1 MEDKKQVKVSFMALD
16 PYMEKN
22 IPSPTEREMEGK
34 DMVQWGD
41 RNLYPE
47 FLWELYNS
55 VPSLRSIINGTT
67 DFIVGDT
74 QSIQMPGYEDN
85 IVNHKRGTIRD
96 ILEASARDYET
107 FGGFALQIIRSN
119 SGEVVEIY
127 HCPMRY
133 LRMNKECD
141 VFYYSEKWARRGK
154 QKCTIYPAFMRI
166 SGERW
171 AQMDEKERSRH
182 TSSILLVKNT
192 ITQVYPSPVYAAA
205 VNDCETERQVSQFH
219 LNSINNGFTSSM
231 IVNFN
236 QGTPD
241 DAMKEEIERSFTEKF
256 TGSQNAGRVMFSWN
270 PDRTNA
276 TTITE
281 PKVEDFG
288 NRYLALSKHIRQQIF
303 TAFRAN
309 PNLFGIPTES
319 LGFSQEEYES
329 AFRLYNRT
337 MVRPVQRKICDA
349 FDKIFGETGV
359 LTITPF
365 TLEEGAETRVS

>member
-22 IPSPTEREMEGK
+22 IPSPKETEIHGK

-47 FLWELYNS
+47 FLWELYNA
-55 VPSLRSIINGTT
+55 VPTLRSIINGTK

-74 QSIQMPGYEDN
+74 QSIQVADN
-85 IVNHKRGTIRD
+85 LPDVLNTKGGTIREV
-96 ILEASARDYET
+96 LEAVAVDYET
-107 FGGFALQIIRSN
+107 FGGFALQVIRSVT
-119 SGEVVEIY
+119 GDVVEIY

-133 LRMNKECD
+133 LRMNRECD
-141 VFYYSEKWARRGK
+141 VFYYSEKWAHRGK
-154 QKCTIYPAFMRI
+154 QKVTVYPCFMRFTPE
-166 SGERW
+166 GW
-171 AQMDEKERSRH
+171 AKLTPEEKERH
-182 TSSILLVKNT
+182 YTSILLVKNT

-205 VNDCETERQVSQFH
+205 VDDCEVERRVSQFH

-236 QGTPD
+236 AGIPSD
-241 DAMKEEIERSFTEKF
+241 EMKEEIERSFTEKF
-256 TGSQNAGRVMFSWN
+256 TGAQNAGRVMFSWN
-270 PDRTNA
+270 PDRANA

-281 PKVEDFG
+281 PKVDNFG
-288 NRYLALSKHIRQQIF
+288 DRYLALSKHTRQQIF

-309 PNLFGIPTES
+309 PNLFGIPTEN

-337 MVRPVQRKICDA
+337 MVRPIQRKICDA
-349 FDKIFGETGV
+349 FDKILGQPGS

-365 TLEEGAETRVS
+365 SLEEGAETNVQ